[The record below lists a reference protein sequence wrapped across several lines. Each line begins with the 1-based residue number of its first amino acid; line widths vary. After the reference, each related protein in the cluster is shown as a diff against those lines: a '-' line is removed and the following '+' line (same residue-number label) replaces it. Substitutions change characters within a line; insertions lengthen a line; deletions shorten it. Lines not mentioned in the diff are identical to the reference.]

1 MILLRNKIISQS
13 KLVIQ
18 MLFFVDFK
26 GDEVPNFDE
35 NSTHIR
41 PITIPKMPVNYDS

>member
-1 MILLRNKIISQS
+1 MNLFLLTRP
-13 KLVIQ
+13 LT
-18 MLFFVDFK
+18 K
-26 GDEVPNFDE
+26 GVEVPNFDE